1 MYETCKRE
9 VDTDPSV
16 AAMLYTEYGD
26 NIHTHNKKRVVKW
39 VTLCC
44 IVGIEWR

>member
-1 MYETCKRE
+1 LEILEINLFYLIYGDMYETCKRE

-26 NIHTHNKKRVVKW
+26 NIHTHNKK
-39 VTLCC
+39 
-44 IVGIEWR
+44 G